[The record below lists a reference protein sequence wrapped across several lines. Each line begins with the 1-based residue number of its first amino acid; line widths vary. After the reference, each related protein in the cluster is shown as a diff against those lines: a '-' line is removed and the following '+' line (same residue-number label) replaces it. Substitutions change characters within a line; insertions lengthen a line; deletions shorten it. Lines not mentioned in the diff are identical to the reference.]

1 MSDAR
6 RVVNSER
13 AARPDLPLSHAV
25 AHGGV
30 LYVGGQAGID
40 PDTRTVVADA
50 FEPQF
55 VQAMANLSAVAEAG
69 GSGLE
74 HALKMT
80 VYVRDLGR
88 YDELN
93 TLYSRYFDAA
103 PPARKVVCCPLLPG
117 LEVEVDAIL
126 AIPEAD

>member
-1 MSDAR
+1 MKGAR
-6 RVVNSER
+6 QIVNSDR

-25 AHGGV
+25 AHAGV

-40 PDTRTVVADA
+40 PDTRAVVSDA
-50 FEPQF
+50 FEAQF

-74 HALKMT
+74 HVLKMT
-80 VYVRDLGR
+80 VYVRDLAD

-93 TLYSRYFDAA
+93 VLYTRYFDAA

-126 AIPEAD
+126 AIPDAA